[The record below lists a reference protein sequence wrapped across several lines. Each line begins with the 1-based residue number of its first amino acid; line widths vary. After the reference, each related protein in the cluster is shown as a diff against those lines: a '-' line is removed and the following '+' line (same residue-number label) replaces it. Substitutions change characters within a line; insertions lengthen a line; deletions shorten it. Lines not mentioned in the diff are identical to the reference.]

1 MQASGSLFL
10 LGEHSGFA
18 ARNQSVI
25 DVIAAAGGGDVPL
38 PAGSIGTQYVTA
50 TFNGANLIVDD
61 LNTGFF
67 VPAAGTVTSPGTG
80 IFFTTSE
87 ANGGGSGSGRSE
99 EHTSELQSLMRNSY
113 AVFCL
118 QKKKQQKNT

>member
-1 MQASGSLFL
+1 MRISDWSSDVCSSDLLDYMEASGSLFL

-61 LNTGFF
+61 LNTGFY
-67 VPAAGTVTSPGTG
+67 VPAAGTE
-80 IFFTTSE
+80 I
-87 ANGGGSGSGRSE
+87 GRA
-99 EHTSELQSLMRNSY
+99 H
-113 AVFCL
+113 V
-118 QKKKQQKNT
+118 